1 MRDRKEYNEQIDDFS
16 RLVKQKLDSHR
27 IPVDADSWAEI
38 EQRLQPRGQSRRQR
52 LWWMAGAAAAVA
64 VLVTVFFFRPQDDIG
79 QQPVTVGQTQP
90 ADHNEPTSAEPKQ
103 EPVKEPVL
111 LVPGKEDQTAGSVRL
126 FSQRT
131 DSATTSRGNNTMVG
145 IEKSLST
152 DSVPKV
158 NDRNLSQFITD
169 AGSGTK
175 TSDSVPAKTMPDV
188 RQNDLKRKEEPK
200 VWLTEKKTNNKNR
213 EWLLAAAFSANG
225 NSSSKD
231 GNGRMSY
238 AYNSSIKSELMSEG
252 SKTPIAMASD
262 PSELKA
268 SHALPLSFGVSV
280 RKNLTNRI
288 GVETGLVYTYLSTK
302 FSSVSVRGESVD
314 EAKQELHYLGIPVN
328 MVVSLW
334 DDPRWSVYVSGGA
347 MAEKGLRRNYSYS
360 GNTTSTN
367 ASIKEGI
374 SGVQWSVNASV
385 GVSYRFY
392 QDWGVYVEPRYSY
405 YFDNNQ
411 PVSIR
416 TDKKNVFGLSGGVRF
431 EF

>member
-16 RLVKQKLDSHR
+16 RLVKQKLDGHR

-79 QQPVTVGQTQP
+79 QQPATIGQTQT
-90 ADHNEPTSAEPKQ
+90 ADQNEPTSAEPKQ
-103 EPVKEPVL
+103 EPVKEPVQ
-111 LVPGKEDQTAGSVRL
+111 LVPGQEKQTAGSVRL

-131 DSATTSRGNNTMVG
+131 EAVTTSQGGNTMAG

-158 NDRNLSQFITD
+158 NDRNLSQFIAD
-169 AGSGTK
+169 AGSEPK
-175 TSDSVPAKTMPDV
+175 ISDSVPAKTTLDLK
-188 RQNDLKRKEEPK
+188 QNDLKRKEEPK
-200 VWLTEKKTNNKNR
+200 IWLTEKKTNKDR
-213 EWLLAAAFSANG
+213 EWLLAAAFSSN
-225 NSSSKD
+225 NNPSSKQN
-231 GNGRMSY
+231 NGRLSY
-238 AYNSSIKSELMSEG
+238 GYNTIKSELMSDG
-252 SKTPIAMASD
+252 SKTPMAMASD

-268 SHALPLSFGVSV
+268 NHALPLSFGVSV

-328 MVVSLW
+328 LVVSLW
-334 DDPRWSVYVSGGA
+334 DDPHWSIYASGGV
-347 MAEKGLRRNYSYS
+347 MGEKGLRRNYSYS

-374 SGVQWSVNASV
+374 SGVQWSANASV

-411 PVSIR
+411 PTSIR
-416 TDKKNVFGLSGGVRF
+416 TDKRNVFGLSGGVRF